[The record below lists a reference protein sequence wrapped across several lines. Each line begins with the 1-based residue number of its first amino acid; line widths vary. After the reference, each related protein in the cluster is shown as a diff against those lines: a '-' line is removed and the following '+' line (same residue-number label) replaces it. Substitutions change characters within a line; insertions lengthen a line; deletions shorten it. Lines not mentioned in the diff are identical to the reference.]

1 MSSPDIFPQLTPE
14 STLLHFLRTLF
25 SSAADYAVYI
35 PDSGDV
41 IVLNKGELVFL
52 VERGCADA
60 MIKTL
65 PHLVQRKIVTPVNAE
80 NLEYPQEIKALYVSN
95 TGSFMSTLETALYP
109 DEPQYPEWW
118 NAPVPFALSSRGLI
132 RLNDTAINMFGSG
145 LEKMNAYDLPDRDE
159 FIVRLDGLNGT
170 RFIAFKKLRPGI
182 FTIDDC
188 TEDLTDA
195 QDITW
200 WAAVGQTWV
209 KEIEAQ
215 GGKWQ
220 RLNKPPEG
228 KNKGFR
234 ACEWQGQLQG
244 YLDIEMPGRKKS
256 QSAKKNAAKS
266 EAKSETKNEAE
277 NIIPQKESVN
287 YSQAIEQQML
297 MNPDDVISNIG
308 PQAMALLAS
317 GQAREHEGAYF

>member
-1 MSSPDIFPQLTPE
+1 MSKPDTLSTLSPE
-14 STLLHFLRTLF
+14 STLLYFLRTLF
-25 SSAADYAVYI
+25 SSDADYAVYI
-35 PDSGDV
+35 PDSGNV
-41 IVLNKGELVFL
+41 IALDKGQLSFL

-65 PHLVQRKIVTPVNAE
+65 PQLVQRNIVQPVNLE
-80 NLEYPQEIKALYVSN
+80 TLEYPQEVRALYVSN
-95 TGSFMSTLETALYP
+95 TGSFTGNMETALYP

-118 NAPVPFALSSRGLI
+118 NAPVPFALASRGLL
-132 RLNDTAINMFGSG
+132 RLNDTAINMFGYG
-145 LEKMNAYDLPDRDE
+145 LEKLNAYELPDRDE

-170 RFIAFKKLRPGI
+170 RFIAFRKLRAGI

-200 WAAVGQTWV
+200 WAAVGQAWV
-209 KEIEAQ
+209 KEIESQ

-220 RLNKPPEG
+220 RLSEPPEG
-228 KNKGFR
+228 KGKAYR

-244 YLDIEMPGRKKS
+244 YLSVEMPGKK
-256 QSAKKNAAKS
+256 
-266 EAKSETKNEAE
+266 
-277 NIIPQKESVN
+277 QKTQPVKQPEPEDITPPEPEMTQEESP
-287 YSQAIEQQML
+287 AMRT
-297 MNPDDVISNIG
+297 PDDVIGSIG

-317 GQAREHEGAYF
+317 GQTRENVGGTYFQL